1 MIVPYTIADTT
12 GADAS
17 TAYDSIWTAQ
27 AVAQPAA
34 STLERTM
41 LADDKLGVVVVVLSI
56 IWLGLLLYMWRTD
69 AKLARLEQ
77 ALKGVDNADFVESKS
92 SQSNE

>member
-27 AVAQPAA
+27 AEAQPAA

-56 IWLGLLLYMWRTD
+56 IWLGLLVYVWRTD

>member
-56 IWLGLLLYMWRTD
+56 IWLGLFLYVWRTD

>member
-27 AVAQPAA
+27 AAAQPAA
-34 STLERTM
+34 STLERNM

-56 IWLGLLLYMWRTD
+56 IWLGLLLYVWRTD

-77 ALKGVDNADFVESKS
+77 ALKGVDNADFVESQS

>member
-56 IWLGLLLYMWRTD
+56 IWLGLLVYVWRTD

>member
-17 TAYDSIWTAQ
+17 TAYDSIWTSQ
-27 AVAQPAA
+27 AEAQPAA

-56 IWLGLLLYMWRTD
+56 IWLGLLLYVWRTD